1 MPSEEQV
8 TSKTNKISCPPFRC
22 NNFRTCKILAEHYD
36 FGPNPCPDTERYL
49 EASYVCVQNQQMKT
63 NGEHLWKKNPFHP
76 NVGFRTHYYWSAFL
90 SFWARLCLEA
100 LYCFSLYYLHS
111 CTFITRFS
119 GLNDIGKFSY
129 PLGFR
134 AAQKNFQLENFYTSG
149 KVWWQRGKRPLLIW
163 FVELQASNNHD
174 FEEKLF
180 SLLLFSKVGHLF
192 LAFNFFHLFTV
203 VCSTYVHCLQ
213 PPKPS
218 LFARLIQ
225 FSYKKKPA
233 YLKAKR
239 KSCREFY
246 WFT

>member
-1 MPSEEQV
+1 MSWHGKVPGSQLCLC
-8 TSKTNKISCPPFRC
+8 SKPTNENKWWAF
-22 NNFRTCKILAEHYD
+22 
-36 FGPNPCPDTERYL
+36 
-49 EASYVCVQNQQMKT
+49 M
-63 NGEHLWKKNPFHP
+63 KKNPFHP

-180 SLLLFSKVGHLF
+180 PFFFSQKWGIYSSHLTFSTF
-192 LAFNFFHLFTV
+192 L
-203 VCSTYVHCLQ
+203 
-213 PPKPS
+213 P
-218 LFARLIQ
+218 
-225 FSYKKKPA
+225 
-233 YLKAKR
+233 
-239 KSCREFY
+239 
-246 WFT
+246 